1 MINIKKILVI
11 FLIFPVFFLGGC
23 ELFKSKTYLKDV
35 VSSYEEYDKAVIFNP
50 INNEEYVLNEEEY
63 NDIVLLI
70 DKFYDF
76 EVSHIDIFE
85 GADEPQSE
93 KMNYVST
100 QNDATKPMPSSPRG
114 RYVLYLFN
122 LKTNTHLHFA
132 YDTVFEVF
140 DSASHKYYHIKL
152 DENSHTSI
160 LNFGRYIANLYES
173 KFNEILLSDISYI
186 VIDEGGLSIEEKYN
200 KHQISLKPATLKLYI
215 KDSYHVVVERPSFR
229 LLVDLR
235 RKCKFEKLALKHP
248 KRKFIYIPII
258 ALLIGL
264 FIAFNIA
271 GNMGAI

>member
-1 MINIKKILVI
+1 MKEKLYKPYFGLTMPFIVLYWVIIFYIFISPTIFIMIYLNMLDSYKMPWIIIAIFPLTIFFIACLIQTLINI
-11 FLIFPVFFLGGC
+11 
-23 ELFKSKTYLKDV
+23 V
-35 VSSYEEYDKAVIFNP
+35 VSFFIE
-50 INNEEYVLNEEEY
+50 
-63 NDIVLLI
+63 
-70 DKFYDF
+70 
-76 EVSHIDIFE
+76 
-85 GADEPQSE
+85 
-93 KMNYVST
+93 
-100 QNDATKPMPSSPRG
+100 
-114 RYVLYLFN
+114 
-122 LKTNTHLHFA
+122 HFA
-132 YDTVFEVF
+132 KMTDNAFELYG
-140 DSASHKYYHIKL
+140 DEIKL
-152 DENSHTSI
+152 C
-160 LNFGRYIANLYES
+160 
-173 KFNEILLSDISYI
+173 DISYI